1 MPGDDKAQNGDFS
14 PLYVLMVCCA
24 RTYLCTANLFYA
36 PMKQATLK
44 IYSPIDAYGWQ
55 LWRVRTFLADH
66 AKDEVTIEVN
76 SLGGSVNDAMMISK
90 EIADHGN
97 VTVRLLAFCASA
109 VTWMGFGAKRVE
121 IADDAL
127 WMCHQASVL
136 VSIYSNL
143 NADELERTIK
153 DLKNSQKL
161 AEATDLIIARKYLDK
176 ATANGKETTLAKVLD
191 LMKEAKYLTAQEVL
205 DLGFVDGI
213 IKNAKSMTNEVRQ
226 FVVENHVALKMPAVP
241 EDAAPVAEDDGLL
254 ARVRNIVTELLGGG
268 ALPVGNTTGTKTT
281 TPATADSPA
290 TNENQPQDNQP
301 QNQPQNSTPMKQYVI
316 LNALLAVAALEA
328 SEDGKVTLTQDQLQ
342 TIEDALAQKKAAE
355 DDTAAAVAAL
365 DAISDNVKSIDGL
378 KNKVMAMKTLLDR
391 TPLVAPAAQAPL
403 PKTAEQLKAEE
414 LAKSAVDE
422 VNQEA
427 QNI

>member
-1 MPGDDKAQNGDFS
+1 
-14 PLYVLMVCCA
+14 
-24 RTYLCTANLFYA
+24 
-36 PMKQATLK
+36 MKQATLK

-268 ALPVGNTTGTKTT
+268 ALPVGKTTGTVAEDAGSTAADAT
-281 TPATADSPA
+281 ATADSPA

-378 KNKVMAMKTLLDR
+378 KNKVMAVKTVLDR
-391 TPLVAPAAQAPL
+391 TPLMAPAAQAPL
-403 PKTAEQLKAEE
+403 PKTAEQLEQE
-414 LAKSAVDE
+414 QLNESATDVAD
-422 VNQEA
+422 VVA
-427 QNI
+427 RSL

>member
-1 MPGDDKAQNGDFS
+1 
-14 PLYVLMVCCA
+14 
-24 RTYLCTANLFYA
+24 
-36 PMKQATLK
+36 MKQATLK
-44 IYSPIDAYGWQ
+44 IYNPIDNYGWQ
-55 LWRVRTFLADH
+55 LYRVRSFLTEH
-66 AKDEVTIEVN
+66 SKEEVIIEVN

-90 EIADHGN
+90 EIQEHGN

-127 WMCHQASVL
+127 WLCHQSSVL
-136 VSIYSNL
+136 VNIYSSL
-143 NADELERTIK
+143 NADDIEKTIE
-153 DLKNSQKL
+153 DLQKSKKL

-176 ATANGKETTLAKVLD
+176 ATANGKETTLAKVID
-191 LMKEAKYLTAQEVL
+191 LMKEEKYLTAPEVL

-241 EDAAPVAEDDGLL
+241 EDAAPVPEDDGLL

-268 ALPVGNTTGTKTT
+268 ALPVGKTTGTV
-281 TPATADSPA
+281 AADAGSTAASPV
-290 TNENQPQDNQP
+290 TENQTQDNQP
-301 QNQPQNSTPMKQYVI
+301 QNKPIMKKKFV
-316 LNALLAVAALEA
+316 LVNALLGVVALEV
-328 SEDGKVTLTQDQLQ
+328 SEDGKATLTQDQLQ

-378 KNKVMAMKTLLDR
+378 KNKVMAVKTVLDR
-391 TPLVAPAAQAPL
+391 TPLVAPTSQTP
-403 PKTAEQLKAEE
+403 PPNSEDEKKAKE
-414 LAKSAVDE
+414 LAESAVDE
-422 VNQEA
+422 INNEA
-427 QNI
+427 KNL

>member
-1 MPGDDKAQNGDFS
+1 
-14 PLYVLMVCCA
+14 
-24 RTYLCTANLFYA
+24 
-36 PMKQATLK
+36 MKQATLK

-55 LWRVRTFLADH
+55 RWRVSTFLAEH

-127 WMCHQASVL
+127 WLCHQCSVR
-136 VSIYSNL
+136 VEIYSAMNT
-143 NADELERTIK
+143 DELERTIK
-153 DLKNSQKL
+153 ELQNSKKL

-191 LMKEAKYLTAQEVL
+191 LMKEAKYRTAQEVL

-226 FVVENHVALKMPAVP
+226 FVVENHAALQMPAVP
-241 EDAAPVAEDDGLL
+241 EDAGTNTCLTQPSDDGLL
-254 ARVRNIVTELLGGG
+254 ARVRNIVTEILG
-268 ALPVGNTTGTKTT
+268 ANTRPTK
-281 TPATADSPA
+281 PLQAEE
-290 TNENQPQDNQP
+290 ENQPNNQP
-301 QNQPQNSTPMKQYVI
+301 PTTMKKTFV
-316 LNALLAVAALEA
+316 LVNALLAVAALEA

-355 DDTAAAVAAL
+355 DDAAAAVAAL

-378 KNKVMAMKTLLDR
+378 KNKVMAVKTVLDR

-403 PKTAEQLKAEE
+403 PKTAEQLEQE
-414 LAKSAVDE
+414 QLNESATDVADIM
-422 VNQEA
+422 A
-427 QNI
+427 RSL

>member
-1 MPGDDKAQNGDFS
+1 
-14 PLYVLMVCCA
+14 
-24 RTYLCTANLFYA
+24 
-36 PMKQATLK
+36 MKQATLK

-55 LWRVRTFLADH
+55 RWRVSTFLADH

-136 VSIYSNL
+136 VSIYSSL
-143 NADELERTIK
+143 NADDLERTIK
-153 DLKNSQKL
+153 ELQNSKKL

-176 ATANGKETTLAKVLD
+176 ATANGKETTLAKVLG

-241 EDAAPVAEDDGLL
+241 EDAALQEDEGLL
-254 ARVRNIVTELLGGG
+254 ARVRNIVAELLGGG
-268 ALPVGNTTGTKTT
+268 ALPVGKTTGTKTT
-281 TPATADSPA
+281 TPATAASPA
-290 TNENQPQDNQP
+290 TTGNQTQDNQP
-301 QNQPQNSTPMKQYVI
+301 QNQPQNQPIMKKTFV
-316 LNALLAVAALEA
+316 LVNALLGVVALEA
-328 SEDGKVTLTQDQLQ
+328 SEDGKATLTQDQLQ

-378 KNKVMAMKTLLDR
+378 RNKVMAVKTVLDR
-391 TPLVAPAAQAPL
+391 TPLMAPAAPAPL
-403 PKTAEQLKAEE
+403 QDTEAQQKARE
-414 LAKSAVDE
+414 LAESAKDE
-422 VNQEA
+422 INNEA
-427 QNI
+427 KNL